1 MQVPV
6 TPQDKCRHGATVL
19 PSRGRNDIIRTTV
32 LKKGV
37 GGLAHKKFCHLNI
50 MKRILILTCLLLTA
64 CNLSS
69 VPQAVNA
76 GPTAHIDP
84 SYPTMESAPVTSMQ
98 TSSGIEVRAD
108 RAWRDG
114 KQVNVDVCFTL
125 LDASNWAIWS
135 ASLQYPGGSLIDFG
149 SNLLSLQEPTEGQSG
164 QRCDTLSFLNVPPDA
179 DLSSVTFTVDAITA
193 QPRAEDYCTI
203 YMPKIQ
209 QTLSDRGIAITLN
222 CADVNGIPTMQIASK
237 PDTMSQEEAEQIVY
251 SDEFYTVKGPW
262 SFNFNLGQ

>member
-1 MQVPV
+1 
-6 TPQDKCRHGATVL
+6 
-19 PSRGRNDIIRTTV
+19 
-32 LKKGV
+32 
-37 GGLAHKKFCHLNI
+37 
-50 MKRILILTCLLLTA
+50 MKRTLILVCLLLSA

-69 VPQAVNA
+69 VPPAVPA
-76 GPTAHIDP
+76 GPTAYIDP
-84 SYPTMESAPVTSMQ
+84 SYPTMESAPITSIQ

-125 LDASNWAIWS
+125 FDTSDWSIWG
-135 ASLQYPGGSLIDFG
+135 ATLQYPGGSVLDFG
-149 SNLLSLQEPTEGQSG
+149 TTLLSIQEPVEGQSG

-179 DLSSVTFTVDAITA
+179 DLSNVTVTVDAIAA

-209 QTLSDRGIAITLN
+209 QALTERGIAITLN
-222 CADVNGIPTMQIASK
+222 CADVNGVQTMQIASK
-237 PDTMSQEEAEQIVY
+237 PDTMSQAEAEQIVF

-262 SFNFNLGQ
+262 SFTFNLGQ